1 MSLERLRALALEHN
15 PTTEYFV
22 CLDPAKRLELVGLRQ
37 LWLRTKQERDDYRPE
52 HDDGDLASEATPDRL
67 DRELSELEEQ
77 IAAAEDDARED
88 SIALVFRRLPAS
100 ADSADED
107 EMDFESLVRAYTG
120 ERGNVDVGAVSRRL
134 PELCYLRAESSEGDL
149 GLTWR
154 EAAKTLDAADL
165 RTLRAQLWGHHNI
178 GAAVPFDPRTSGQ
191 PETT

>member
-37 LWLRTKQERDDYRPE
+37 RWLRTKQERDDYNPAE
-52 HDDGDLASEATPDRL
+52 DPGDLASEATPDRL
-67 DRELSELEEQ
+67 DRELSELEAQ
-77 IAAAEDDARED
+77 IAAAEEDARED

-100 ADSADED
+100 ADSADEGD
-107 EMDFESLVRAYTG
+107 TDFDSLVRQHTS
-120 ERGNVDVGAVSRRL
+120 ERGAVDVAAVSDAL
-134 PELCYLRAESSEGDL
+134 PALCYLRSESSEGDL

-165 RTLRAQLWGHHNI
+165 RTIRAQLWGHHNI

-191 PETT
+191 HETT